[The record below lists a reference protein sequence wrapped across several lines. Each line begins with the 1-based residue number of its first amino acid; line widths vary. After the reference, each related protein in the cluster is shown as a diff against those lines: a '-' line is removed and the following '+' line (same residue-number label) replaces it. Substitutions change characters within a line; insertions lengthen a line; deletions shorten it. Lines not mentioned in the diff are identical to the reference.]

1 VHVQRTAD
9 STPHLHRTAP
19 STLHVHRTAY
29 STLHVHRKAYS
40 TLHVHRTAPCT
51 LHPARAPFMKVLLIR
66 LRLIGDVVFTTP
78 IPRAIKRA
86 FPGARISYLVEE
98 AAAPVVANNP
108 CIDEVIVVRR
118 ARGIRRVVDD
128 LQLAMRLR
136 RRRFDIVIDM
146 HGGPRS
152 SWLTF
157 ASGARQRIGYEIQ
170 GRGWMY
176 SRRVARPREL
186 RPRHSVVNQ
195 WDLLEAVE
203 GWPGGPPDRAR
214 DRVDMAAD
222 PAADAAIDRR
232 LAAAGIVPGDEL
244 ILAHVSAGNPFR
256 RWPEPAFTEV
266 LVTLARESARR
277 RVIVSSG
284 PSDHEAAVRIA
295 DAARAALGEHAGRIV
310 EFGEFN
316 LSELRSLITRSRLF
330 IGGDTGPLH
339 IAATTA
345 TPIVGLYG
353 PTLPA
358 RSAPWRDP
366 AIPSEALEING
377 LPCRPCEQRVC
388 VPGDFR
394 CLTTLQPADVISAAQ
409 RALRWTA

>member
-1 VHVQRTAD
+1 
-9 STPHLHRTAP
+9 
-19 STLHVHRTAY
+19 
-29 STLHVHRKAYS
+29 
-40 TLHVHRTAPCT
+40 
-51 LHPARAPFMKVLLIR
+51 MNVLLIR

-78 IPRAIKRA
+78 IPRAVKRA
-86 FPGARISYLVEE
+86 FPGARVSYLVEE
-98 AAAPVVANNP
+98 PAAPVVATNP
-108 CIDEVIVVRR
+108 AIDEVIVIPR
-118 ARGIRRVVDD
+118 ARGTRRIVDD
-128 LQLAMRLR
+128 VRLALRLR
-136 RRRFDIVIDM
+136 REHYDLVIDL

-157 ASGARQRIGYEIQ
+157 ASGARQRIGYEIK

-186 RPRHSVVNQ
+186 RARHSVVNQ
-195 WDLLEAVE
+195 WDLLEAID
-203 GWPGGPPDRAR
+203 GWPAGPPDPAR
-214 DRVDMAAD
+214 DGVEMPAD
-222 PAADAAIDRR
+222 PAADAAIGRR
-232 LAAAGIVPGDEL
+232 LAAAGITAGDEL
-244 ILAHVSAGNPFR
+244 IVAHVSAGNPFR

-266 LVTLARESARR
+266 LSTLARESSRR
-277 RVIVSSG
+277 KVIVSSG
-284 PSDHEAAVRIA
+284 PSDHDAAVRIA
-295 DAARAALGEHAGRIV
+295 EAARHSLGEHAGRIV

-316 LSELRSLITRSRLF
+316 LSELRSLIARSRLF

-358 RSAPWRDP
+358 RSAPWRDR
-366 AIPSEALEING
+366 AIPSESLEVLG
-377 LPCRPCEQRVC
+377 LPCRPCEQRIC